1 VRINR
6 GVRLVGD
13 GAWLTVGEV
22 AALLELGEETVRQYM
37 AAGRLDEPTKTWRT
51 LGGHRRIHKD
61 SAERLRRE
69 LRGE

>member
-1 VRINR
+1 
-6 GVRLVGD
+6 LVGD